1 MSFAPL
7 APVETLHLFPG
18 ERDALL
24 ALLKDL
30 SPEEWDAPTICPGW
44 SVKDI
49 AGHLLGDDLGMLS
62 WGRDSYDSPDFAS
75 GLDISTLSGLIV
87 AIDRQNAVWVEAM
100 RRLSPRVV
108 TELLAWTGPPTEAY
122 FASLD
127 PDAIGGPID
136 WAGPEPAPL
145 WLHIAREYTER
156 WVHQQHI
163 RDAVGRPG
171 LTERR
176 WLGPVL
182 EAFVRG
188 LARVVASEVRPD
200 GTTLRLVITGDAGG
214 DWVAQRQHGA
224 WVLGTDPD
232 VAADATVTLDEQ
244 IAWSLF
250 TKGLLVDEARNAARI
265 EGDAALAERVF
276 ATVSILA

>member
-7 APVETLHLFPG
+7 PPVETLHLLQG
-18 ERDALL
+18 EREALL
-24 ALLKDL
+24 SLLNDL
-30 SPEEWDAPTICPGW
+30 SPDEWESSTICSGW

-62 WGRDSYDSPDFAS
+62 RGRDAYDNPDFAV
-75 GLDISTLSGLIV
+75 GLDISRLSDLIV
-87 AIDRQNAVWVEAM
+87 AIDRQNALWVEAM

-108 TELLAWTGPPTEAY
+108 TELLEWTGPPTEAY

-127 PDAIGGPID
+127 PTAFDGPVD
-136 WAGPEPAPL
+136 WAGPGPAPL
-145 WLHIAREYTER
+145 WLHVAREYTER

-176 WLGPVL
+176 WLAPVL

-188 LARVVASEVRPD
+188 LARVLASESRPD

-214 DWVAQRQHGA
+214 DWVAQRQQGA

-232 VAADATVTLDEQ
+232 IGADATVTLDEQ
-244 IAWSLF
+244 IAWRLF
-250 TKGLLVDEARNAARI
+250 TKGLPVAEAKEAARI